1 MVKNEKDLLMM
12 YHTEIRNI
20 GLYTSIS
27 LAALA
32 YSRSY
37 RGKGYYR
44 NILGIF
50 LSLAFIGFG
59 IMINRYLW
67 LDLTEFIKNIDSN
80 IMPKWLQL
88 LPYIGLFQLLIVC
101 LNVYT
106 LYIELTKKK

>member
-1 MVKNEKDLLMM
+1 MVKTEKDLMMM

-37 RGKGYYR
+37 RGKGFYR

-50 LSLAFIGFG
+50 LSLAFISFG
-59 IMINRYLW
+59 IIINRYLW
-67 LDLTEFIKNIDSN
+67 LDMIEFVKKIDAN
-80 IMPKWLQL
+80 LMPKWLQL
-88 LPYIGLFQLLIVC
+88 LPYIGLFQVLIVC
-101 LNVYT
+101 LNIYT
-106 LYIELTKKK
+106 LYTELTKKK